1 MKLPTKNALG
11 PALRCARV
19 AQGVSQEDFGA
30 VSSRTYVSQIER
42 GERHATLS
50 KVDDLSQV
58 LRLHPATVAAL
69 AYLPHPPDIPA
80 VERLLATI
88 RTELTSISK
97 AGGA

>member
-1 MKLPTKNALG
+1 MKLLPKNALG

-19 AQGVSQEDFGA
+19 AQGLSQEDFGA
-30 VSSRTYVSQIER
+30 VSSRTYVSQLER

-69 AYLPHPPDIPA
+69 AYLPHPPDMPA
-80 VERLLATI
+80 IEQLLATI
-88 RTELTSISK
+88 RTELTSISN
-97 AGGA
+97 AGAV